1 MSNEI
6 TVQATIESKLRD
18 SLSPVELFIENESHK
33 HGGSATESH
42 FKLTVVASEFEGVR
56 AVKRHQRLY
65 GLLADELKQGVHA
78 LALHLYAPS
87 EWENSPQAAPNSPNC
102 LGGSKG

>member
-1 MSNEI
+1 MTNDHTMES
-6 TVQATIESKLRD
+6 TIKAKVDANLC
-18 SLSPVELFIENESHK
+18 PELLLIENESHK

-42 FKLTVVASEFEGVR
+42 FKLTVVASEFDGVR

-65 GLLADELKQGVHA
+65 SILADELKGGVHA
-78 LALHLYAPS
+78 LALHLYSPM
-87 EWENSPQAAPNSPNC
+87 EWEQSPEGAPLSPNC